1 LSFRQF
7 SFLDLPAIIGYLLSR
22 TETEDKEVTL
32 MPSQQP
38 LEHSS
43 NKNPLMPFIAGG
55 LGYLVKYISY
65 GFLTPVILLSF
76 SALVFG
82 YIAFFGPELPFLRY
96 FASVLPINS
105 DGTTHLNTDDIMLGY
120 GSITTAL
127 FLLSITGSGLMSIL
141 RRFKKQSS
149 PSDPL
154 EGTDNLE
161 APSAQAAFLKPVKR
175 RLIISSIV
183 IALIFASSLIAIP
196 FAPLAVGESKASWY
210 VILIILCVIALISNA
225 IYTVIDSLSDKMFG
239 WTGSNIN

>member
-1 LSFRQF
+1 MS
-7 SFLDLPAIIGYLLSR
+7 
-22 TETEDKEVTL
+22 
-32 MPSQQP
+32 SQQP

-76 SALVFG
+76 SSLVFG
-82 YIAFFGPELPFLRY
+82 YIALFGPELPFLRY

-105 DGTTHLNTDDIMLGY
+105 DGTTHLNTDDIMVGY

-127 FLLSITGSGLMSIL
+127 FLLSIIGSGLMSIL
-141 RRFKKQSS
+141 RRFKEQSS

-154 EGTDNLE
+154 DSTDNSE
-161 APSAQAAFLKPVKR
+161 APSVHSALLKPIKR

-183 IALIFASSLIAIP
+183 IIVIFAISLIAIP
-196 FAPLAVGESKASWY
+196 FAPLAGGESKVTWY
-210 VILIILCVIALISNA
+210 VILIIFCIIALISNA

-239 WTGSNIN
+239 WTASNLR